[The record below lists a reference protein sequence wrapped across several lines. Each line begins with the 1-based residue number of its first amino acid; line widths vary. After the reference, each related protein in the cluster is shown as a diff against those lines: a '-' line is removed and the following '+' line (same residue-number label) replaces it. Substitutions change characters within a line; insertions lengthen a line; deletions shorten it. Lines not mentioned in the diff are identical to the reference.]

1 MTLKRCTLA
10 GVDEATPL
18 FELAVISDL
27 HSFAEWAFLY
37 DPGKHGARGRYP
49 TVERMQ
55 RAFRELPIY
64 VNLALHVRDTGVAQL
79 LDGEAVVTDLMR
91 QIQSRGGRMQLDCDF
106 AEDRCDLRALRA
118 LAQEHPAINFVIRHN
133 ERYAAVNASL
143 TGVQNC
149 SVLYDVTR
157 ARGFHAEAW
166 PPAPSTVRCGYAGGL
181 GPETLAKALP
191 AIFQAAGHA
200 DFWIE
205 MEDQLRD
212 GNDRF
217 DLSAARR
224 CLEIA
229 GAEMAERMQMP
240 RQHPRRRQVELDS
253 LVGLTRDAGTRSEF
267 EVMLEQFVEAT
278 RDVLDPRVLDLRR
291 KAEQLL
297 ATQGAASRVRGA
309 EPAPPSGRT
318 SPR

>member
-27 HSFAEWAFLY
+27 HSFAEWGFLY
-37 DPGKHGARGRYP
+37 APGRQGSRGRYP

-55 RAFRELPIY
+55 RAFRELPVY
-64 VNLALHVRDTGVAQL
+64 VNLAMHLRDDGVAQL
-79 LDGEAVVTDLMR
+79 LRGEPVVTDLLR
-91 QIQSRGGRMQLDCDF
+91 QIQSRGGRIQLDSDF
-106 AEDRCDLRALRA
+106 AEGRVDLRALRS
-118 LAQEHPAINFVIRHN
+118 LVLEHPTVNFVIRHN
-133 ERYAAVNASL
+133 ERYAAVNESL
-143 TGVQNC
+143 AGVQNC
-149 SVLYDVTR
+149 SVLFDVTR
-157 ARGFHAEAW
+157 ARSFRAEAW
-166 PPAPSTVRCGYAGGL
+166 PQAPSTVRCGYAGGL

-205 MEDQLRD
+205 MEDYLRD

-224 CLEIA
+224 CPEIA

-240 RQHPRRRQVELDS
+240 RQHPRRRQVELDN
-253 LVGLTRDAGTRSEF
+253 LVGLTRDAGTRGEL
-267 EVMLEQFVEAT
+267 ELMLEQFVDAT
-278 RDVLDPRVLDLRR
+278 RDVLDPRVLDVRR
-291 KAEQLL
+291 RAEQLL
-297 ATQGAASRVRGA
+297 KAQAASARAR
-309 EPAPPSGRT
+309 PQ
-318 SPR
+318 